1 MNNINI
7 CVNNLFNNE
16 DYKSKITKKDINLH
30 NNDESP
36 WIILNDIVY
45 SLKNNDKELL
55 NLFKNYYGKDVKI
68 FLLNNFNN
76 KQRILLLK
84 KLYKRK
90 IGIIK

>member
-1 MNNINI
+1 MNSINI

-16 DYKSKITKKDINLH
+16 DYKSNITKNDIQSH

-36 WIILNDIVY
+36 WIILNKVVY

-55 NLFKNYYGKDVKI
+55 NLFKNYYGKDVKN

-90 IGIIK
+90 IGVIK